1 MKNNNFDVHKWNN
14 TQKSLGII
22 KEETESVDNILS
34 KLKES
39 FMPAFEEFVEINLIE
54 KLEDNNNVGYDKLE
68 IDFARQLKDVLE
80 KLKHGEI

>member
-1 MKNNNFDVHKWNN
+1 MNNFDLKKYLVENR
-14 TQKSLGII
+14 I
-22 KEETESVDNILS
+22 KEETESVDNMLS

-39 FMPAFEEFVEINLIE
+39 FMPAFEEFVEINFLE

-68 IDFARQLKDVLE
+68 IDFAKQLKDVLF

>member
-1 MKNNNFDVHKWNN
+1 MDNFDLKKYLVENR
-14 TQKSLGII
+14 I
-22 KEETESVDNILS
+22 KEESVDNILF

-54 KLEDNNNVGYDKLE
+54 KLENNDIYSKQE